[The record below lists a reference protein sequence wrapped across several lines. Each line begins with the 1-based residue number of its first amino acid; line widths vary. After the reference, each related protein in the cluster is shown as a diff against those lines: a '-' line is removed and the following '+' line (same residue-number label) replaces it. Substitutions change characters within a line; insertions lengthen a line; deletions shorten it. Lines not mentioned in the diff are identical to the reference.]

1 MSITSFLARLLRGG
15 AGPAKSGKWDLP
27 EELEKRM
34 EAARWGYRLILL
46 REPENEEVVRHLAQK
61 AVSTRILRD
70 ILMRSQEART
80 QAGFP
85 MSLQSMSG
93 NEPAQAIQVQ
103 VTPEQQRELFDRVQS
118 VWKRLG
124 ETKPHWSVLTG
135 DEFLPDKIGK
145 TVDEF
150 YRSGV
155 SNITTLMRTL
165 ARNGID
171 AAKLRI
177 CMDFGC
183 GLGRLTA
190 ALSPH
195 FERVIGVDISS
206 SHLAIAREEIAK
218 RGLANVSFEQL
229 EAIDAVERL
238 PQVDLVF
245 SVIVLQH
252 NPPPV
257 IRALFAALLGRVA
270 PGGAAVIQIPTY
282 LPGDYSFDVERYLRE
297 GGKDMEMHAIPQHE
311 AFALVRAAGMEVLEV
326 IDDAWTGMGRS
337 NTFVVR
343 RPVIPA

>member
-1 MSITSFLARLLRGG
+1 
-15 AGPAKSGKWDLP
+15 
-27 EELEKRM
+27 M
-34 EAARWGYRLILL
+34 EVARWGYRLILL

-61 AVSTRILRD
+61 AISTRILRD
-70 ILMRSQEART
+70 TLVRSPEARSQA
-80 QAGFP
+80 AFP
-85 MSLQSMSG
+85 TSLQSMTG
-93 NEPAQAIQVQ
+93 AEPAQAIQIEVS
-103 VTPEQQRELFDRVQS
+103 PEQQRELFHRVQA

-135 DEFLPDKIGK
+135 DEFLPDKIEK

-155 SNITTLMRTL
+155 SNISTMLRTL
-165 ARNGID
+165 ERNGID
-171 AAKLRI
+171 ASKLRSV
-177 CMDFGC
+177 MDFGC
-183 GLGRLTA
+183 GLGRLSA

-206 SHLAIAREEIAK
+206 SHLTLAREAIAK
-218 RGLANVSFEQL
+218 RGLANVEFTQL
-229 EAIDAVERL
+229 EAIDAVNRL

-282 LPGDYSFDVERYLRE
+282 LPAGYSFDVARYLHE

-311 AFALVRAAGMEVLEV
+311 AFAAIRAAGMEVLEV
-326 IDDAWTGMGRS
+326 LDDSWTGMGRS

-343 RPVIPA
+343 KP